1 MSDDTPTT
9 DEEQTAETTGREAD
23 GGDATPGVD
32 GRKTTIQPTPE
43 RRDPLADDFQL
54 GDPVV
59 DLANGRAMVIV
70 EKLADRVDE
79 YDEYD
84 LEDNYANERLRVSPA
99 DPVYGTEYVASVG
112 SEPSGPRYGD
122 PPYAFPSSRLGRPT
136 IESVDGIE
144 RVYEMV
150 ARDVL
155 ERLFVEAAGDAGRY
169 ASALDDPAEVLDS
182 IAGAALEDRDLVD
195 EARELADVEQTIATD
210 GGNDE

>member
-1 MSDDTPTT
+1 MT
-9 DEEQTAETTGREAD
+9 DETTGREAD
-23 GGDATPGVD
+23 RGDATPGVD
-32 GRKTTIQPTPE
+32 GEQTRLDGPQQ
-43 RRDPLADDFQL
+43 RRDPLADDFEL

-99 DPVYGTEYVASVG
+99 DPVYGTEYAASIS
-112 SEPSGPRYGD
+112 SEPSGPRYGE

-144 RVYEMV
+144 RVYDMV

-155 ERLFVEAAGDAGRY
+155 ERLFAAAIGIDDGSASWDVEAI
-169 ASALDDPAEVLDS
+169 LDDVVTE
-182 IAGAALEDRDLVD
+182 AGLEDDLVA
-195 EARELADVEQTIATD
+195 EARELADVDATIATD
-210 GGNDE
+210 GGDDE